1 MENNTVWTKNF
12 KLITLSTIIFAI
24 AGEAINLPLS
34 LLVFDETKSTFLSA
48 ILIIS
53 GMLPDVIIP
62 IFIAPFIDRYSKKKL
77 VIYLFTLMT
86 FTYLLFAFI
95 IRRISFVYNAY
106 LIFSLVVGTIS
117 VIFRLAYQAWYPD
130 LIPIGFEHKGY
141 AVASTIYPTVMIV
154 MAPVA
159 TYLYE
164 HLHIS
169 TIFFI
174 VVALMILCI
183 VSLIFIDN
191 DTTEDTERKVSFD
204 FNEYKSDIKAGFTY
218 LKQKNGI
225 RNIYTY
231 MGITNG
237 TGFGS
242 QMMVQAYFQTAAF
255 LSTTMLGF
263 LRSAETIGRTI
274 GGVVQYRITIPRE
287 KKYNITKFVYTVYN
301 FMDMILLFM
310 PYPLMLINRF
320 CVGFLGISSATIR
333 ESSVNS
339 YLPANMRAKVN
350 AVFNVILSF
359 AMIIMQIFSG
369 LLGDKFSYRLVC
381 VIMSLIGFL
390 GIFIFIVLPSN
401 ENRKVYESTRAEA

>member
-1 MENNTVWTKNF
+1 MENYTVWSKNF

-34 LLVFDETKSTFLSA
+34 LLVFDETQSTFLSA
-48 ILIIS
+48 IMIIS
-53 GMLPDVIIP
+53 SMLPDVILP
-62 IFIAPFIDRYSKKKL
+62 IFVAPFIDRYSKKKL
-77 VIYLFTLMT
+77 TIILFSLMT
-86 FTYLLFAFI
+86 LTYLVFAFI
-95 IRRISFVYNAY
+95 VRRIGFVYNAY
-106 LIFSLVVGTIS
+106 LMFSLMVGTLS
-117 VIFRLAYQAWYPD
+117 VIFLLAYQAWYPD
-130 LIPIGFEHKGY
+130 LIPVGFEHKGY

-174 VVALMILCI
+174 VVALMSLCI
-183 VSLIFIDN
+183 GSLLLIDN
-191 DTTEDTERKVSFD
+191 DKAHDSNTKTRFD
-204 FNEYKSDIKAGFTY
+204 FNEYKADIKAGFTY
-218 LKQKNGI
+218 LKKEKGI

-231 MGITNG
+231 MAITNG

-242 QMMVQAYFQTAAF
+242 HMMVQAYFQTAAF

-274 GGVVQYRITIPRE
+274 GGIVQYKITIPRE
-287 KKYNITKFVYTVYN
+287 KKYGITKFVYTVYGL
-301 FMDMILLFM
+301 MDMILLFM

-339 YLPANMRAKVN
+339 YLPPNMRAKVN
-350 AVFNVILSF
+350 AVFNVIFSF
-359 AMIIMQIFSG
+359 SMIIMQIFSG
-369 LLGDKFSYRLVC
+369 LLGDKFSYRIVC
-381 VIMSLIGFL
+381 VIMSLIGMA
-390 GIFIFIVLPSN
+390 GIFIFIVLPAN
-401 ENRKVYESTRAEA
+401 ENRKVYESTRVEA